1 MASVYDSLEDTRG
14 VATLGLCAS
23 ISFVATLAYT
33 PLLRMMP
40 KPMDDRKLEEKDVE
54 EYDAM
59 SDFEWSQ
66 QPLEIH
72 DKVGRM
78 KIQAGATVRPITWG
92 TYEQD
97 QPQLAADGVAS
108 MHRRFVRD
116 FNYIRSQVQTV
127 LAHRELVTKEM
138 EDFRVLLKQQQET
151 PDLSTRKEEA
161 AKAMGKWM
169 VDYLED
175 AGYHDWDTQATFIK
189 QMMIGAFPP
198 IDELN
203 GKKIDYAAISP
214 EEYENLSI
222 KFLGVLDEHI
232 HGNKQLIKT
241 HQSMTRSFGAF
252 LRRV

>member
-1 MASVYDSLEDTRG
+1 
-14 VATLGLCAS
+14 
-23 ISFVATLAYT
+23 
-33 PLLRMMP
+33 
-40 KPMDDRKLEEKDVE
+40 
-54 EYDAM
+54 
-59 SDFEWSQ
+59 
-66 QPLEIH
+66 
-72 DKVGRM
+72 
-78 KIQAGATVRPITWG
+78 
-92 TYEQD
+92 
-97 QPQLAADGVAS
+97 
-108 MHRRFVRD
+108 
-116 FNYIRSQVQTV
+116 
-127 LAHRELVTKEM
+127 M

-252 LRRV
+252 LRRVFRAQASKGRKTFQSATERSLLIEAQLLPPALDCTYEVATGPSQCFENVQEMVVLVAVCVRIPRVCGRVNVRISVRSHLPVGARLWWTGLRWVPVQLDVLRHVKVELFQRTALSGAGGVLEP